1 MNETEKWA
9 ARAKEFRVSGKS
21 RRVWSKEKGVNRSIL
36 RYWINRLTSF
46 RMEAKLNLR
55 K

>member
-9 ARAKEFRVSGKS
+9 ARAKEFHVSGKS
-21 RRVWSKEKGVNRSIL
+21 RRVWSKEKGVNRSTL
-36 RYWINRLTSF
+36 RYWIKRLTSF